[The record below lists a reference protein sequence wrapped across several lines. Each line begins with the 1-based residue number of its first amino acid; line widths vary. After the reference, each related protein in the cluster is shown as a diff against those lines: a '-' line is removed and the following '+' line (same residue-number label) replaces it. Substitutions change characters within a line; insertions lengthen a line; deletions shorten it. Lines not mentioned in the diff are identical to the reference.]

1 MSGYRC
7 VQHMKNSMV
16 LEMPRFS
23 EHLEGEW
30 IICHRDGTRCEGSS
44 ILMENHLCKDID
56 GNTYT
61 IGQVKRMREIGAELE
76 AKRIT
81 AEQAMKRLLEI

>member
-16 LEMPRFS
+16 LEMP
-23 EHLEGEW
+23 ELGEKSPEIW
-30 IICHRDGTRCEGSS
+30 IICHKDGIRCEGSS
-44 ILMENHLCKDID
+44 ILMEN

-76 AKRIT
+76 AKKIT
-81 AEQAMKRLLEI
+81 AEQAMKQLLEI